1 MTSQNP
7 INNSLMTH
15 NMKPS
20 QKPSHQTLSV
30 PSQKPAVSPASMSP
44 ISLPMQTAMP
54 STMPSDVVTCPP
66 AYAVGMSY
74 VAYSQVE
81 VDGIIFSCNPYPFT
95 IYCAQ
100 PDFKPFSTIHD
111 LWKDVWTELS
121 KCVQAPTDMPSVQPS
136 NAPTFHPTTRQT
148 KKTTSKPITLEPS
161 QSPSD
166 VASTVRPSPSNS
178 EVDTIANS
186 PSPFP
191 SASLEFTFLPTAPSQ
206 PAYSSDDTTI
216 VVDVETDVNVELK
229 NMTHPLSDDGV
240 TVFEETFIEFLNDE
254 LAITEN
260 LFHIKSC
267 TVIKQELMYGRRS
280 LRQLEGSSSVIVTT
294 RMAYSKEDNDPTDLV
309 QLLVGAVEVDY
320 DAITSLL
327 KSNGEEAGIDDF
339 SSLDGI
345 DSITAIDQNDGI
357 PESVVIEGDENKK
370 NKVIATG
377 IIIGGFAV
385 LLFFGALLYQVRKG
399 CRNESLFSVST
410 SDDEYDKNPLSELE
424 PNSIYLQTYQQG
436 SAENDVPSQDT
447 TDPFI
452 DYVLNDI
459 RTQHHGGQVK
469 SQNGVFYLSGS
480 GSNYPVRV
488 RREVMAPPG
497 KLGIIIQS
505 SKQGPVVHLVKP
517 ESVLKGLLFD
527 GDLIIALD
535 NDDTTA
541 WNAHT
546 ITRVISQRSK
556 LYRKITV
563 LGKVNMQC

>member
-1 MTSQNP
+1 
-7 INNSLMTH
+7 
-15 NMKPS
+15 
-20 QKPSHQTLSV
+20 
-30 PSQKPAVSPASMSP
+30 
-44 ISLPMQTAMP
+44 MP
-54 STMPSDVVTCPP
+54 STMPSEVVACPP
-66 AYAVGMSY
+66 AYADGMSY

-100 PDFKPFSTIHD
+100 PDFKPLSTIHD

-121 KCVQAPTDMPSVQPS
+121 QCVQAPTDLPSVQPS
-136 NAPTFHPTTRQT
+136 SAPTFHPTTRQT
-148 KKTTSKPITLEPS
+148 NKPTSKPITREPS
-161 QSPSD
+161 QPPSD
-166 VASTVRPSPSNS
+166 VASATSTARPSPSNS
-178 EVDTIANS
+178 EFDTIANT
-186 PSPFP
+186 PSSFP
-191 SASLEFTFLPTAPSQ
+191 SASLETSFLPTSPSH
-206 PAYSSDDTTI
+206 PANSSDDTTM
-216 VVDVETDVNVELK
+216 VVDVETDVNIELK
-229 NMTHPLSDDGV
+229 NMTNPLSVDGV
-240 TVFEETFIEFLNDE
+240 TVFEETLIEFLNDE
-254 LAITEN
+254 LALAEN

-280 LRQLEGSSSVIVTT
+280 LRQLEESSSVIVTT
-294 RMAYSKEDNDPTDLV
+294 RMTYSKEENDPTELV
-309 QLLVGAVEVDY
+309 QLLVGAEGADY

-327 KSNGEEAGIDDF
+327 KSSGEEAGIDDF

-345 DSITAIDQNDGI
+345 DSITAIDHNDGI

-447 TDPFI
+447 ADPFI
-452 DYVLNDI
+452 DYVLKDI
-459 RTQHHGGQVK
+459 RTQHHGGQLK

-480 GSNYPVRV
+480 GSNNPVRV

-497 KLGIIIQS
+497 KLGIVSCS
-505 SKQGPVVHLVKP
+505 SSCFIYQKHQP
-517 ESVLKGLLFD
+517 
-527 GDLIIALD
+527 
-535 NDDTTA
+535 
-541 WNAHT
+541 
-546 ITRVISQRSK
+546 ISNCSFF
-556 LYRKITV
+556 V
-563 LGKVNMQC
+563 